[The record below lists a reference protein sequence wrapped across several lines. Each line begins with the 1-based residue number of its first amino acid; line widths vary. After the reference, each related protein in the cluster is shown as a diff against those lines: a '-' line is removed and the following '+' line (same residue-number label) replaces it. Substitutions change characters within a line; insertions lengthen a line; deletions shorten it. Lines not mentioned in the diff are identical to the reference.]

1 RSMGEGADAAAVA
14 IVEVAMDGVAGSCF
28 GAGMHRNTVTASV
41 QAIVSAANRIRVR
54 CGEAAAPREAAGCV
68 V

>member
-1 RSMGEGADAAAVA
+1 MGEGADAAAVA

-54 CGEAAAPREAAGCV
+54 AGEAAAPREAAGCV
-68 V
+68 A